1 MKLGIIAAVARNG
14 AIGKNNALLWHLP
27 EDLKFFKR
35 TTLGRPII
43 MGRKTFDSIGRPLP
57 GRRNIV
63 ITRNAQWR
71 HEGVDA
77 VASLDAALAL
87 LAGSD
92 EAFVIG
98 GGEIYAQALPRA
110 DVIVLTEVDA
120 EFDGDTFFPPWDR
133 AAFVEAAR
141 ETHTSPD
148 GWAYHFVTY
157 QRRTAA

>member
-1 MKLGIIAAVARNG
+1 MKLAVIAAVARNG
-14 AIGKNNALLWHLP
+14 AIGKDNALLWRLP

-35 TTLGRPII
+35 TTLGHPVI
-43 MGRKTFDSIGRPLP
+43 MGRKTFESIGRPLP

-71 HEGVDA
+71 HEGVD
-77 VASLDAALAL
+77 VACSLDASLAL
-87 LAGSD
+87 LNDAD
-92 EAFVIG
+92 EPFVIG

-120 EFDGDTFFPPWDR
+120 EFDGDTFFPAWNR
-133 AAFVEAAR
+133 EAFNELSR
-141 ETHTSPD
+141 DTHTSPD

-157 QRRTAA
+157 QRQD